1 MTMARVKCL
10 HLKLSDADAAAKSQ
24 FLVEEAL
31 RLSSEDGG
39 ERLVVLRKLDLG
51 RIDQDLNARTS
62 ALLRGMIANAVS
74 ASSESSIRAKAV
86 YFESTA
92 SAQGSL
98 LELLLRDIEPM
109 AWFWAKAVPVWK
121 RGESGSVLR
130 LLISL
135 NQSPQSRIILA
146 QTLLR
151 VIQSGAL
158 PALLQKV
165 SEADAVQMLNVWPG
179 KALALGEFVPSVS
192 HKSVSHLRPRQPL
205 PSLRM
210 PNILSDVFTGSN
222 LQHVLSMPMS
232 SAVRQWLV
240 VTLVPAAM
248 RHLADDAHAAVDFAR
263 RIEAELTVQ
272 PRSSQQLENASVA
285 VFARKSEQS
294 RLRPP
299 SSLLSHSTSIE
310 GDAKPVSVPITIEK
324 PDLISEQRSVAAG
337 IFYLVRPLKLM
348 GYGNWLKAHP
358 HEAELQH
365 GLHLLRDIAVR
376 QRVFATDPIW
386 QILPSESEPSLDVS
400 PWRIGLDRLLRKRCR
415 MNLAQVVKRV
425 GWLDIGLEHITV
437 RFALEA
443 ADVRLRRQGFDFDS
457 GFVPWLGR
465 SLSFKYRDN

>member
-1 MTMARVKCL
+1 MMARVKCL

-39 ERLVVLRKLDLG
+39 GRLVVLRKLDLG
-51 RIDQDLNARTS
+51 RIDQGLNARAS
-62 ALLRGMIANAVS
+62 ALLREMIANAVP
-74 ASSESSIRAKAV
+74 ASSERSIRAEAV

-92 SAQGSL
+92 SAHGSL
-98 LELLLRDIEPM
+98 LELLLRDIEPV
-109 AWFWAKAVPVWK
+109 AWFWAKAVPMWK
-121 RGESGSVLR
+121 RGESRSILR

-158 PALLQKV
+158 PALFQKV
-165 SEADAVQMLNVWPG
+165 SEADAVRMLNVWPG
-179 KALALGEFVPSVS
+179 QALALGETVPSVS
-192 HKSVSHLRPRQPL
+192 HKSFSHMVHHQPL

-210 PNILSDVFTGSN
+210 PNILSEVFANSN
-222 LQHVLSMPMS
+222 LELVLSMPTL
-232 SAVRQWLV
+232 SAVRHWLV
-240 VTLVPAAM
+240 VALVPAAM
-248 RHLADDAHAAVDFAR
+248 RHLADDASAAVDFAR
-263 RIEAELTVQ
+263 RIEVEIAEA
-272 PRSSQQLENASVA
+272 PRSSQPIGNAAASV
-285 VFARKSEQS
+285 FSKKTEQPP
-294 RLRPP
+294 LHPP
-299 SSLLSHSTSIE
+299 SSPLAQSSSID
-310 GDAKPVSVPITIEK
+310 GGAKTNSVAIAVDEQS
-324 PDLISEQRSVAAG
+324 LISEQRSVAAG
-337 IFYLVRPLKLM
+337 MFYLIRPLKLM
-348 GYGNWLKAHP
+348 GYSNWLKSHP

-386 QILPSESEPSLDVS
+386 QILLSEPEPSLDIS

-425 GWLDIGLEHITV
+425 GWLDVGLEHITV

-443 ADVRLRRQGFDFDS
+443 ADVRLRRQGFDFDA

-465 SLSFKYRDN
+465 SLSFKYGDN